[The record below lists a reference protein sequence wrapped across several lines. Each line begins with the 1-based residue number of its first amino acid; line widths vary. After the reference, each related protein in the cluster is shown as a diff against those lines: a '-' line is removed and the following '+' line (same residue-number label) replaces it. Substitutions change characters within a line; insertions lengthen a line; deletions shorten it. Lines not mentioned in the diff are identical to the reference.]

1 MGNMPRPAPHLRLLP
16 APAAFD
22 YVEASLAEQ
31 HRVNEEI
38 AVALGG
44 IRIELQTMNAKLVDL
59 EGSKKR
65 WDGRWEKLFMALFI
79 AGALAA
85 CATVARSWA
94 RSEEARQLPP
104 PIERQTR

>member
-1 MGNMPRPAPHLRLLP
+1 MPHPVPHLRLLP
-16 APAAFD
+16 APAALD

-31 HRVNEEI
+31 HRVNNHL
-38 AVALGG
+38 LGELHG
-44 IRIELQTMNAKLVDL
+44 IRTELQAMNAKLGEL

-79 AGALAA
+79 AGALVA

-94 RSEEARQLPP
+94 RSEEARNQPAAV
-104 PIERQTR
+104 ERPTR

>member
-1 MGNMPRPAPHLRLLP
+1 MGIVPHPAPHLRLLP

-22 YVEASLAEQ
+22 YVEASLAEA
-31 HRVNEEI
+31 HRVNEQI
-38 AVALGG
+38 ATALGG
-44 IRIELQTMNAKLVDL
+44 IRTELQTMNAKLVEL

-79 AGALAA
+79 AGALVA

-94 RSEEARQLPP
+94 RSEEARNQPP
-104 PIERQTR
+104 AAERPTR